1 MTRRVKK
8 NNRTRKS
15 GSAQPRNRWGW
26 LNTGITVALVGV
38 IGAVLAAILPRY
50 IDTAPPLRARLE
62 VDSVVAQS
70 YAEQRLNIATSL
82 PGYETL
88 DFKLRNT
95 GNELAF
101 VTGIRIVV
109 KSIKY
114 SREIP
119 TSSGAYVP
127 LSASY
132 GLVMPVKRG
141 TFVEPVSEEVAP
153 GQPDRFRSNISLP
166 KNAACCLYTY
176 HLDLA
181 LIYNKNDFV
190 NAGSMPL
197 DLSPG
202 YIDISES
209 ETPPPALPSPSS
221 PQARQTP
228 GA

>member
-50 IDTAPPLRARLE
+50 IDTAPPLRAKLE

-70 YAEQRLNIATSL
+70 YAEQRLNIATSLPGYENVAGPL

-114 SREIP
+114 NREIP
-119 TSSGAYVP
+119 TSSGS
-127 LSASY
+127 L
-132 GLVMPVKRG
+132 
-141 TFVEPVSEEVAP
+141 
-153 GQPDRFRSNISLP
+153 RSSIRKLWT
-166 KNAACCLYTY
+166 CY
-176 HLDLA
+176 
-181 LIYNKNDFV
+181 
-190 NAGSMPL
+190 
-197 DLSPG
+197 
-202 YIDISES
+202 
-209 ETPPPALPSPSS
+209 
-221 PQARQTP
+221 ARQERDLR
-228 GA
+228 